1 MIDNPRLTN
10 RLWIVKDSNY
20 NKYLWK
26 LLFFGYWKN
35 KIFGKMQQQQQQ
47 QQNVE
52 QQQRQ
57 GQRQPRPV
65 VLDTKLERTLEMLK
79 RAVRNYPNGTPNE
92 ITTS

>member
-20 NKYLWK
+20 NIYLWK
-26 LLFFGYWKN
+26 LIYFGYWEN
-35 KIFGKMQQQQQQ
+35 KIFGKIQQQQQH
-47 QQNVE
+47 VE

-57 GQRQPRPV
+57 RQQRPV

-79 RAVRNYPNGTPNE
+79 RAVRNYPNGTPDE